1 MSLGISSILK
11 EQANI
16 VKERKKSTS
25 NRKEKAK
32 LLLVSDMKMFLHGEC
47 KKNH

>member
-1 MSLGISSILK
+1 MSLELSSILK

-16 VKERKKSTS
+16 LKEWKKST
-25 NRKEKAK
+25 NDWKEKAK
-32 LLLVSDMKMFLHGEC
+32 LLFAGDMKMFLHGEC